1 MTIINMIDKVS
12 DKSKGYKYCV
22 DVSIKECFYF
32 TIKIVGIHLFYK
44 KFSRRKI
51 MKKRIALLLVLAMVM
66 VSFSACT
73 PKTEAPEETPE
84 EETPVAEV
92 EGFYLNLGTGGTAG
106 TYFPLGGAFAEIWN
120 NNIPGANVT
129 SQSTG
134 ASAANINLLFDK
146 KIELALVQ
154 NDIAF
159 YAKNG
164 TEMFEGQE
172 FDNLRGIAILYNEPI
187 QLITLDPTIKS
198 LDDLKG
204 KTVSVGAIGSGNE
217 ANARQILS
225 GAGIDI
231 DNDIQARFLPYSETI
246 SGMKDKQIEAA
257 IFTTGMPNAGI
268 QELAL
273 QHDLIVVPIDGDV
286 VAKLQK
292 DYPFFTELMMP
303 ANTYKG
309 QTEEVSGITV
319 KAMLVATAEM
329 DEELA
334 YQLTKQLYEN
344 HDRVV
349 AAHAV
354 GKFIT
359 AENAVKGMPIEL
371 HPGAERYYK
380 EIGVLE

>member
-1 MTIINMIDKVS
+1 
-12 DKSKGYKYCV
+12 
-22 DVSIKECFYF
+22 
-32 TIKIVGIHLFYK
+32 
-44 KFSRRKI
+44 

-73 PKTEAPEETPE
+73 PKEEAPAEETPE
-84 EETPVAEV
+84 AETPVAEV
-92 EGFYLNLGTGGTAG
+92 EDFYVNLGTGGTAG

-120 NNIPGANVT
+120 NTIPGANVT

-146 KIELALVQ
+146 KIEVAIVQ

-172 FDNLRGIAILYNEPI
+172 FDGLRGLAILYNEPI
-187 QLITLDPTIKS
+187 QLITLNPEIKS
-198 LDDLKG
+198 LADLKG

-231 DNDIQARFLPYSETI
+231 DNDIKARFLPYSETI
-246 SGMKDKQIEAA
+246 SGMKDNQIEAA

-273 QHDLIVVPIDGDV
+273 QHDLIVVTVDPDV
-286 VAKLQK
+286 VAKLQV
-292 DYPFFTELMMP
+292 DYPFFTELVIP
-303 ANTYKG
+303 ADTYKG
-309 QTEEVSGITV
+309 QTEDVASITV
-319 KAMLVATAEM
+319 KAMLVVTDEM

-354 GKFIT
+354 GQFIT
-359 AENAVKGMPIEL
+359 AENAVNGMPIEL